1 MNKYLPIFIVIFL
14 SFNSSATALINS
26 KEATKQRNCFSQ
38 IFTEHE
44 TWRNFIENKL
54 NKKFKSEDKLKKAM
68 SRFDKRFTKNA
79 FDKYKR
85 NLLCSIFE
93 YQVDGIGVN
102 GYVIKPKEHKGKLP
116 VLIYNRGGN
125 GRYGSVV
132 FGSMMNNLFSIAE
145 EGFVIIGSQY
155 RQSRKKGL
163 LLDEFGGKDVKDVTE
178 LLKYIPKIDGANPER
193 IGMFGASRGGMQTFL
208 AAKQLKNIKAIATIA
223 GNSDLLK
230 DLHFRPEMEKVY
242 SRRIPNY
249 DSNKVVEL
257 ERRSVL
263 RWTNELSLNTPI
275 LLLHGRNDKRV
286 SVQRSIELADALAQ
300 KNIPHKLVV
309 YANDNHGLM
318 KNKAKVDNELV
329 TWFRKYL

>member
-1 MNKYLPIFIVIFL
+1 MNKYLFIFIVILL
-14 SFNSSATALINS
+14 SFDSSATALINS
-26 KEATKQRNCFSQ
+26 KEITKQRNCFSQ
-38 IFTEHE
+38 IFAEHE
-44 TWRNFIENKL
+44 TWRSFIENKL
-54 NKKFKSEDKLKKAM
+54 SKKFKSEDKLKKAM
-68 SRFDKRFTKNA
+68 SGFDMRFTKNA

-93 YQVDGIGVN
+93 YQVDGIDVN
-102 GYVIKPKEHKGKLP
+102 GYIIKPKEHKDKLP

-125 GRYGSVV
+125 GRYGLVV
-132 FGSMMNNLFSIAE
+132 FGSMMNNLFSVAD

-155 RQSRKKGL
+155 RQSQKKGQ

-178 LLKYIPKIDGANPER
+178 LLKYISKIDGADPER
-193 IGMFGASRGGMQTFL
+193 IGMFGASRGDMQTFL

-230 DLHFRPEMEKVY
+230 DLRFRPAMEKVY
-242 SRRIPNY
+242 TRRIPNY
-249 DSNKVVEL
+249 DRNKVAEL

-263 RWTNELSLNTPI
+263 RWTNELPPNTPI
-275 LLLHGRNDKRV
+275 LLLHGQNDKRV

-318 KNKAKVDNELV
+318 KNKAKADKELV